1 MLYFVSNM
9 EEIKNMKKTT
19 ISLAV
24 SLLVAT
30 GAFAGDKYRIFLGA
44 YSGPTVTELVSN
56 VTPKLKGVEG
66 ISDVIA
72 EKRGDKTFV
81 YVNVDEEGESAAKA
95 LLPTVR
101 EKSGINDAY
110 CLAVKRIAGAK
121 SEAKPVKAHVD
132 EMLTSLEEDKSK
144 KVIDHNTTVIPE
156 SNKTESNV
164 TLPVMPGIVIIDD
177 NKVEKNIDPIYPVA
191 KPEIKA
197 EPKKKVVK
205 ENNITKK
212 IQKAAKDRKLDPSFN
227 SVKIEKA
234 KELSEI
240 VNTKVEESP
249 ITPRPKDEINN
260 NLSEKKKKNLKGDGY
275 NFYQIK
281 KRVEKSDEQ
290 DAKDFDALLKAR
302 LKAHEQKQEQ
312 KNEVK

>member
-1 MLYFVSNM
+1 
-9 EEIKNMKKTT
+9 MKKVT

-44 YSGPTVTELVSN
+44 YSGPTVEEMVRD

-81 YVNVDEEGESAAKA
+81 YVNVNEEGESAAKA
-95 LLPTVR
+95 LLPTVKER
-101 EKSGINDAY
+101 SGINDAY
-110 CLAVKRIAGAK
+110 CLAVKRMAGAK
-121 SEAKPVKAHVD
+121 SEAKPAKAHVD
-132 EMLTSLEEDKSK
+132 EMLNSLEKDKSN
-144 KVIDHNTTVIPE
+144 KVIDHNTTIIPE

-177 NKVEKNIDPIYPVA
+177 NKEKSAEV
-191 KPEIKA
+191 KV
-197 EPKKKVVK
+197 EPKPKPKPAVKKPVK
-205 ENNITKK
+205 PKE
-212 IQKAAKDRKLDPSFN
+212 RKLDPSFT

-234 KELSEI
+234 KELSQI
-240 VNTKVEESP
+240 VGNTKVEEISP
-249 ITPRPKDEINN
+249 ITPRPKDELNE
-260 NLSEKKKKNLKGDGY
+260 NLSEKKKKNLKGGDY

-281 KRVEKSDEQ
+281 KKVEKSDKE
-290 DAKDFDALLKAR
+290 DAKDFDALLRAR
-302 LKAHEQKQEQ
+302 LKAHEQKNQENKEQ
-312 KNEVK
+312 AK

>member
-1 MLYFVSNM
+1 MRK
-9 EEIKNMKKTT
+9 IT

-44 YSGPTVTELVSN
+44 YSGPTVEEMVRN

-81 YVNVDEEGESAAKA
+81 YVNVNEEGESAAKA
-95 LLPTVR
+95 LLPTVK

-110 CLAVKRIAGAK
+110 CLAVKRMAGAK
-121 SEAKPVKAHVD
+121 NETKPVKAHVD
-132 EMLTSLEEDKSK
+132 EMLTSLEGDKSK

-177 NKVEKNIDPIYPVA
+177 NKEKPA
-191 KPEIKA
+191 EAKA
-197 EPKKKVVK
+197 EPKPKPKPAVKKVVK
-205 ENNITKK
+205 
-212 IQKAAKDRKLDPSFN
+212 AKERKLDPSFT

-234 KELSEI
+234 KELYQI
-240 VNTKVEESP
+240 VGNTKVEEISP
-249 ITPRPKDEINN
+249 ITPRPNKEIND

-290 DAKDFDALLKAR
+290 DAKDFDALLRAR
-302 LKAHEQKQEQ
+302 LKAHEQKNQENKEQ
-312 KNEVK
+312 AK

>member
-1 MLYFVSNM
+1 MCYIFFQ
-9 EEIKNMKKTT
+9 IWRKNMKKIT

-44 YSGPTVTELVSN
+44 YSGPTVDEMVRD

-81 YVNVDEEGESAAKA
+81 YVNVDQEGESAAKA
-95 LLPTVR
+95 LLPTVKER
-101 EKSGINDAY
+101 SGINDAY
-110 CLAVKRIAGAK
+110 CLAVKRMAGAK
-121 SEAKPVKAHVD
+121 SEAKPVKAHVE
-132 EMLTSLEEDKSK
+132 EMLTSLEGDKSK
-144 KVIDHNTTVIPE
+144 KGIDHNTTIIPE

-177 NKVEKNIDPIYPVA
+177 NKEKSAEV
-191 KPEIKA
+191 KV
-197 EPKKKVVK
+197 EPKPKPKPAVKKPVK
-205 ENNITKK
+205 PKE
-212 IQKAAKDRKLDPSFN
+212 RKLDPSFT

-240 VNTKVEESP
+240 VGNTKVEEISP
-249 ITPRPKDEINN
+249 ITPRPKDELNE
-260 NLSEKKKKNLKGDGY
+260 NLSEKKKKNLKGGDY

-281 KRVEKSDEQ
+281 KKVEKSDKE
-290 DAKDFDALLKAR
+290 DAKDFDALLRAR
-302 LKAHEQKQEQ
+302 MKAHEQKVQTE
-312 KNEVK
+312 KAEVK

>member
-1 MLYFVSNM
+1 MKFKYKRVIFLFKHGGD
-9 EEIKNMKKTT
+9 KNMRKIT

-44 YSGPTVTELVSN
+44 YSGPTVDEMVRD

-81 YVNVDEEGESAAKA
+81 YVNVYEEGESAAKA

-101 EKSGINDAY
+101 EKSGVSDAY
-110 CLAVKRIAGAK
+110 CLAVKRMSGAK

-132 EMLTSLEEDKSK
+132 EMLNSLEGDKSK
-144 KVIDHNTTVIPE
+144 KVIDHNTIIPE

-164 TLPVMPGIVIIDD
+164 TLPVMPGIVIVDD
-177 NKVEKNIDPIYPVA
+177 NKEKPAEV
-191 KPEIKA
+191 KV
-197 EPKKKVVK
+197 EPKPKPKPAVKKPVK
-205 ENNITKK
+205 PKE
-212 IQKAAKDRKLDPSFN
+212 RKLDPSFT
-227 SVKIEKA
+227 SVKVEKA
-234 KELSEI
+234 KELSQI
-240 VNTKVEESP
+240 VGNTKVEEISP
-249 ITPRPKDEINN
+249 ITPRPKDELNE
-260 NLSEKKKKNLKGDGY
+260 NLSEKKKKNLKGGDY

-281 KRVEKSDEQ
+281 KKVEKTDKE
-290 DAKDFDALLKAR
+290 DAKDFDALLRAR
-302 LKAHEQKQEQ
+302 MKAHEQKKQEEQ
-312 KNEVK
+312 VK

>member
-1 MLYFVSNM
+1 
-9 EEIKNMKKTT
+9 MKKIT

-44 YSGPTVTELVSN
+44 YSGPTVEEMVRD

-81 YVNVDEEGESAAKA
+81 YVNVNEEGESAAKA

-121 SEAKPVKAHVD
+121 SETKPTKAHVN

-156 SNKTESNV
+156 GNKSESNV
-164 TLPVMPGIVIIDD
+164 TLPVMPGIVIVDD
-177 NKVEKNIDPIYPVA
+177 NKEKAAEV
-191 KPEIKA
+191 KV
-197 EPKKKVVK
+197 EPKPKPKPAVKKPVK
-205 ENNITKK
+205 PKE
-212 IQKAAKDRKLDPSFN
+212 RKLDPSFT

-240 VNTKVEESP
+240 VGNNKVEEISP
-249 ITPRPKDEINN
+249 ITPRPKDELNE
-260 NLSEKKKKNLKGDGY
+260 NLSDKKKKNLKGGDY

-281 KRVEKSDEQ
+281 KKVEKTDKE
-290 DAKDFDALLKAR
+290 DAKDFDALLRAR
-302 LKAHEQKQEQ
+302 LKAHEQKNQENKEQ
-312 KNEVK
+312 VK

>member
-1 MLYFVSNM
+1 MRK
-9 EEIKNMKKTT
+9 IT

-24 SLLVAT
+24 SLIVAT

-44 YSGPTVTELVSN
+44 YSGPTVDEMVRD

-81 YVNVDEEGESAAKA
+81 YVNVNEEGESAAKA
-95 LLPTVR
+95 LLPTVK

-110 CLAVKRIAGAK
+110 CLAVKRMAGAK
-121 SEAKPVKAHVD
+121 SEAKPVKAHVE
-132 EMLTSLEEDKSK
+132 EMLTSLEGDKSK
-144 KVIDHNTTVIPE
+144 KVIDHNTTIIPE

-164 TLPVMPGIVIIDD
+164 TLPVIPGIVIIDD
-177 NKVEKNIDPIYPVA
+177 NKEKPA
-191 KPEIKA
+191 EAKA
-197 EPKKKVVK
+197 EPKPKPKPAVKKPVK
-205 ENNITKK
+205 PKEK
-212 IQKAAKDRKLDPSFN
+212 KLDPNFT

-240 VNTKVEESP
+240 VGNTKVEEISP
-249 ITPRPKDEINN
+249 ITPRPKDELNE
-260 NLSEKKKKNLKGDGY
+260 NLSEKKKKNLKGGDY

-281 KRVEKSDEQ
+281 KKVEKTDKE
-290 DAKDFDALLKAR
+290 DAKDFDALLRAR
-302 LKAHEQKQEQ
+302 MKAHEQKVQTE
-312 KNEVK
+312 KAEAK

>member
-1 MLYFVSNM
+1 
-9 EEIKNMKKTT
+9 MKKIT

-44 YSGPTVTELVSN
+44 YSGPTVDEMVRD

-81 YVNVDEEGESAAKA
+81 YVNVNEEGESAAKA
-95 LLPTVR
+95 LLPTVKER
-101 EKSGINDAY
+101 SGISDAY
-110 CLAVKRIAGAK
+110 CLAVKRMAGAK
-121 SEAKPVKAHVD
+121 SEAKPVKAHVN
-132 EMLTSLEEDKSK
+132 EMLNSLEEDKSK

-164 TLPVMPGIVIIDD
+164 TLPVIPGIVIIDD
-177 NKVEKNIDPIYPVA
+177 NKEKPA
-191 KPEIKA
+191 EAKA
-197 EPKKKVVK
+197 EPKPKPKPAVKKAVK
-205 ENNITKK
+205 PKE
-212 IQKAAKDRKLDPSFN
+212 RKLDPSFT

-240 VNTKVEESP
+240 VGNTKVEEISP
-249 ITPRPKDEINN
+249 ITPRPKDELNE
-260 NLSEKKKKNLKGDGY
+260 NLSEKKKKNLKGGDY

-281 KRVEKSDEQ
+281 KKVEKTDKE
-290 DAKDFDALLKAR
+290 DAKDFDALLRARMKAR
-302 LKAHEQKQEQ
+302 STVINSIGISE
-312 KNEVK
+312 

>member
-1 MLYFVSNM
+1 
-9 EEIKNMKKTT
+9 MKKVT

-44 YSGPTVTELVSN
+44 YSGPTVEEMVRD

-81 YVNVDEEGESAAKA
+81 YVNVNEEGESAAKA
-95 LLPTVR
+95 LLPTVKER
-101 EKSGINDAY
+101 SGISDAY
-110 CLAVKRIAGAK
+110 CLAVKRMAGAK
-121 SEAKPVKAHVD
+121 SEAKPVKAHVE
-132 EMLTSLEEDKSK
+132 EMLTSLEGDKSK

-156 SNKTESNV
+156 SNKTESNI

-177 NKVEKNIDPIYPVA
+177 NKEKPAEV
-191 KPEIKA
+191 KV
-197 EPKKKVVK
+197 EPKPKPKPAVKKAVK
-205 ENNITKK
+205 PKE
-212 IQKAAKDRKLDPSFN
+212 RKLDPSFT

-240 VNTKVEESP
+240 VGNNKVEEISP
-249 ITPRPKDEINN
+249 ITPRPNKEIND

-281 KRVEKSDEQ
+281 KKVEKSDKE
-290 DAKDFDALLKAR
+290 DAKDFDALLRAR
-302 LKAHEQKQEQ
+302 LKAHEQKNQEEKAQ
-312 KNEVK
+312 AK

>member
-1 MLYFVSNM
+1 
-9 EEIKNMKKTT
+9 MKKIT

-44 YSGPTVTELVSN
+44 YSGPTVEEMVRD

-81 YVNVDEEGESAAKA
+81 YVNVNEEGESAAKA
-95 LLPTVR
+95 LLPTVK

-110 CLAVKRIAGAK
+110 CLAVKRMAGAK
-121 SEAKPVKAHVD
+121 SEAKPVKAHVE
-132 EMLTSLEEDKSK
+132 EMLTSLEGDKSK
-144 KVIDHNTTVIPE
+144 KIIDHNVTVIPE

-177 NKVEKNIDPIYPVA
+177 NKEKPVEV
-191 KPEIKA
+191 KA
-197 EPKKKVVK
+197 EPKPESKPKPKPAVKKAVK
-205 ENNITKK
+205 PKE
-212 IQKAAKDRKLDPSFN
+212 RKLDPSFT

-240 VNTKVEESP
+240 VGNTKIEEISP
-249 ITPRPKDEINN
+249 ITPRPKDELNE
-260 NLSEKKKKNLKGDGY
+260 NLSEKKKKNLKGGDY

-281 KRVEKSDEQ
+281 KKVEKTDKE
-290 DAKDFDALLKAR
+290 DAKDFDALLRAR
-302 LKAHEQKQEQ
+302 MKAHEQKVQTE
-312 KNEVK
+312 KAEAK

>member
-1 MLYFVSNM
+1 
-9 EEIKNMKKTT
+9 MKKVT

-44 YSGPTVTELVSN
+44 YSGPTVEEMVRD

-81 YVNVDEEGESAAKA
+81 YVNVNEEGESAAKA
-95 LLPTVR
+95 LLPTVK

-110 CLAVKRIAGAK
+110 CLAVKRMAGAK
-121 SEAKPVKAHVD
+121 NETKPVKAHVD
-132 EMLTSLEEDKSK
+132 EMLNSLEKDKSS
-144 KVIDHNTTVIPE
+144 KVIDHNTTIIPE
-156 SNKTESNV
+156 SNKTESNA
-164 TLPVMPGIVIIDD
+164 TLPVMPGIVIIND
-177 NKVEKNIDPIYPVA
+177 NKEKPAEV
-191 KPEIKA
+191 KPA
-197 EPKKKVVK
+197 PKPASKPAVKKVVK
-205 ENNITKK
+205 
-212 IQKAAKDRKLDPSFN
+212 AKERKLDPSFT

-234 KELSEI
+234 KELSQI
-240 VNTKVEESP
+240 VGNTKVEEISP
-249 ITPRPKDEINN
+249 ITPRPNKEIND

-290 DAKDFDALLKAR
+290 DAKDFDALLRAR
-302 LKAHEQKQEQ
+302 MKAHEQKKQEEQ
-312 KNEVK
+312 VK

>member
-1 MLYFVSNM
+1 MRK
-9 EEIKNMKKTT
+9 IT

-44 YSGPTVTELVSN
+44 YSGPTVEEMVRD

-81 YVNVDEEGESAAKA
+81 YVNVYEEGESAAKA

-101 EKSGINDAY
+101 EKSGVSDAY
-110 CLAVKRIAGAK
+110 CLAVKRMAGAK
-121 SEAKPVKAHVD
+121 SEAKPVKAHVN
-132 EMLTSLEEDKSK
+132 EMLNSLEKDKSS
-144 KVIDHNTTVIPE
+144 KVIDRNTTIIPD

-177 NKVEKNIDPIYPVA
+177 NKEKPA
-191 KPEIKA
+191 EIKVA
-197 EPKKKVVK
+197 PKSKPAVKKPVK
-205 ENNITKK
+205 SKE
-212 IQKAAKDRKLDPSFN
+212 RKLDPSFT

-240 VNTKVEESP
+240 VGNTKVEEISP
-249 ITPRPKDEINN
+249 ITPRPKDELNE
-260 NLSEKKKKNLKGDGY
+260 NLSEKKKKNLKGGDY

-281 KRVEKSDEQ
+281 KKVEKSEKE
-290 DAKDFDALLKAR
+290 DAKDFDALLRAR
-302 LKAHEQKQEQ
+302 LKAHEQKNQENKEQ
-312 KNEVK
+312 AK

>member
-1 MLYFVSNM
+1 MRK
-9 EEIKNMKKTT
+9 IT

-44 YSGPTVTELVSN
+44 YSGPTVEEMVRD

-66 ISDVIA
+66 ISDVVA

-81 YVNVDEEGESAAKA
+81 YVNVNEEGESAAKA
-95 LLPTVR
+95 LLPTVK

-110 CLAVKRIAGAK
+110 CLAVKRMAGAK
-121 SEAKPVKAHVD
+121 SEAKPVKAHVN
-132 EMLTSLEEDKSK
+132 EMLNSLEEDKSK
-144 KVIDHNTTVIPE
+144 KVIDHNTTIIPE

-177 NKVEKNIDPIYPVA
+177 NKEKPAEV
-191 KPEIKA
+191 KA
-197 EPKKKVVK
+197 EPKPKPKP
-205 ENNITKK
+205 
-212 IQKAAKDRKLDPSFN
+212 AAKKPVKPKERKLDPSFT

-234 KELSEI
+234 KELSQI
-240 VNTKVEESP
+240 VGNTKVEEISP
-249 ITPRPKDEINN
+249 ITPRPKDELNE
-260 NLSEKKKKNLKGDGY
+260 NLSEKKKKNLKGGDY

-281 KRVEKSDEQ
+281 KKVEKSDKD
-290 DAKDFDALLKAR
+290 DAKDFDALLRAR
-302 LKAHEQKQEQ
+302 MKAHEQKVQTE
-312 KNEVK
+312 KAEAK

>member
-1 MLYFVSNM
+1 MRKV
-9 EEIKNMKKTT
+9 T

-44 YSGPTVTELVSN
+44 YSGPTVEEMVKD

-81 YVNVDEEGESAAKA
+81 YVNVNEEGESAAKA
-95 LLPTVR
+95 LLPTVKER
-101 EKSGINDAY
+101 SGINDAY
-110 CLAVKRIAGAK
+110 CLAVKKMSGAK

-132 EMLTSLEEDKSK
+132 EMLNSLEKDKSS
-144 KVIDHNTTVIPE
+144 KVIDHNTTIIPE
-156 SNKTESNV
+156 SNKTESNA
-164 TLPVMPGIVIIDD
+164 TLPVMPGIVIIND
-177 NKVEKNIDPIYPVA
+177 NKEKPAEVKPAPKPAPKPAVKKPV
-191 KPEIKA
+191 KP
-197 EPKKKVVK
+197 K
-205 ENNITKK
+205 E
-212 IQKAAKDRKLDPSFN
+212 RKLDPSFT

-234 KELSEI
+234 KELSQI
-240 VNTKVEESP
+240 VGNTKVEEISP
-249 ITPRPKDEINN
+249 ITPRPNKEIND

-302 LKAHEQKQEQ
+302 LKAHEQKTQEEKEQ
-312 KNEVK
+312 TK

>member
-1 MLYFVSNM
+1 MKFKYKRVIFLFKHGGD
-9 EEIKNMKKTT
+9 KNMRKVT

-44 YSGPTVTELVSN
+44 YSGPTVEEMVKD

-81 YVNVDEEGESAAKA
+81 YVNVNEEGENAAKV

-110 CLAVKRIAGAK
+110 CLAVKRMSGAK

-132 EMLTSLEEDKSK
+132 EMLNSLEGDKSK

-156 SNKTESNV
+156 SNKTDSNL
-164 TLPVMPGIVIIDD
+164 TLPVTPGIVIIDD
-177 NKVEKNIDPIYPVA
+177 NKEKTAEV
-191 KPEIKA
+191 KA
-197 EPKKKVVK
+197 EPKPKPKPAVKKVVK
-205 ENNITKK
+205 PKE
-212 IQKAAKDRKLDPSFN
+212 RKLDPSFT

-240 VNTKVEESP
+240 VGNTKVEEISP
-249 ITPRPKDEINN
+249 ITPRPKDELNE
-260 NLSEKKKKNLKGDGY
+260 NLSEKKKKNLKGGDY

-281 KRVEKSDEQ
+281 KKVEKSDKD
-290 DAKDFDALLKAR
+290 DAKDFDALLRAR
-302 LKAHEQKQEQ
+302 MKAHEQKNQEEKAQ
-312 KNEVK
+312 TK

>member
-1 MLYFVSNM
+1 MRK
-9 EEIKNMKKTT
+9 IT

-44 YSGPTVTELVSN
+44 YSGPTVDEMVRD

-81 YVNVDEEGESAAKA
+81 YVNVNEEGESAAKA
-95 LLPTVR
+95 LLPTVK

-110 CLAVKRIAGAK
+110 CLAVKRMAGAK
-121 SEAKPVKAHVD
+121 SEAKPVKAHVE
-132 EMLTSLEEDKSK
+132 EMLTSLEGDKSK

-156 SNKTESNV
+156 SNKTESNA

-177 NKVEKNIDPIYPVA
+177 NKEKPAEV
-191 KPEIKA
+191 KV
-197 EPKKKVVK
+197 EPKPKPKPAVKKAVK
-205 ENNITKK
+205 PKE
-212 IQKAAKDRKLDPSFN
+212 RKLDPSFT

-234 KELSEI
+234 KELSQI
-240 VNTKVEESP
+240 VGNTKVEEISP
-249 ITPRPKDEINN
+249 ITPRPKDELNE
-260 NLSEKKKKNLKGDGY
+260 NLSEKKKKNLKGGDY

-281 KRVEKSDEQ
+281 KKVEKSDKE
-290 DAKDFDALLKAR
+290 DAKDFDALLRAR
-302 LKAHEQKQEQ
+302 MKAHEQKVQTE
-312 KNEVK
+312 KAEAK

>member
-1 MLYFVSNM
+1 MRK
-9 EEIKNMKKTT
+9 IT

-44 YSGPTVTELVSN
+44 YSGPTVDEMVRD

-81 YVNVDEEGESAAKA
+81 YVNVNEEGESAAKA
-95 LLPTVR
+95 LLPTVKER
-101 EKSGINDAY
+101 SGISDAY
-110 CLAVKRIAGAK
+110 CLAVKRMAGAK
-121 SEAKPVKAHVD
+121 SEAKPVKAHVN
-132 EMLTSLEEDKSK
+132 EMLNSLEEDKSK

-164 TLPVMPGIVIIDD
+164 TLPVMPGIVVIDD
-177 NKVEKNIDPIYPVA
+177 NKEKPAEV
-191 KPEIKA
+191 KV
-197 EPKKKVVK
+197 EPKPKPKPAVKKPVK
-205 ENNITKK
+205 PKE
-212 IQKAAKDRKLDPSFN
+212 RKLDPSFT

-240 VNTKVEESP
+240 VGNTKVEEISP
-249 ITPRPKDEINN
+249 ITPRPKDELNE
-260 NLSEKKKKNLKGDGY
+260 NLSEKKKKNLKGGDY

-281 KRVEKSDEQ
+281 KKVEKTDKE
-290 DAKDFDALLKAR
+290 DAKDFDALLRAR
-302 LKAHEQKQEQ
+302 MKAHEQKVQTE
-312 KNEVK
+312 KAEAK

>member
-1 MLYFVSNM
+1 
-9 EEIKNMKKTT
+9 MKKITV
-19 ISLAV
+19 SLAV

-44 YSGPTVTELVSN
+44 YSGPTVDEMVRD

-81 YVNVDEEGESAAKA
+81 YVNVDQEGESAAKA
-95 LLPTVR
+95 LLPTVKER
-101 EKSGINDAY
+101 SGISDAY
-110 CLAVKRIAGAK
+110 CLAVKRMAGAK

-132 EMLTSLEEDKSK
+132 EMLNSLEGDKSK
-144 KVIDHNTTVIPE
+144 KVIDHNTTIIPE

-177 NKVEKNIDPIYPVA
+177 NKEQTAEV
-191 KPEIKA
+191 KA
-197 EPKKKVVK
+197 EPKPKPKPAVKKVVK
-205 ENNITKK
+205 
-212 IQKAAKDRKLDPSFN
+212 AKERKLDPSFT

-234 KELSEI
+234 KELSQI
-240 VNTKVEESP
+240 VGNTKVEEISP
-249 ITPRPKDEINN
+249 ITPRPKDELNE
-260 NLSEKKKKNLKGDGY
+260 NLSEKKKKNLKGGDY

-281 KRVEKSDEQ
+281 KKVEKSEKE
-290 DAKDFDALLKAR
+290 DAKDFDALLRAR
-302 LKAHEQKQEQ
+302 LKAHEQKNQENKEQ
-312 KNEVK
+312 AK

>member
-1 MLYFVSNM
+1 
-9 EEIKNMKKTT
+9 MKKIT
-19 ISLAV
+19 ILLAV

-44 YSGPTVTELVSN
+44 YSGPTVEEMVRD

-81 YVNVDEEGESAAKA
+81 YVNVDQEGEGAAKA

-101 EKSGINDAY
+101 EKSGVSDAY
-110 CLAVKRIAGAK
+110 CLAVKRMAGAK

-132 EMLTSLEEDKSK
+132 EMLNSLEGDKSK
-144 KVIDHNTTVIPE
+144 KVIDHNTTIIPE
-156 SNKTESNV
+156 NNKTENNV

-177 NKVEKNIDPIYPVA
+177 NKEKPAEA
-191 KPEIKA
+191 KPA
-197 EPKKKVVK
+197 PKPAPKPAVKKVVK
-205 ENNITKK
+205 
-212 IQKAAKDRKLDPSFN
+212 AKERKLDPSFT

-240 VNTKVEESP
+240 VGNTKVEEISP
-249 ITPRPKDEINN
+249 ITPRPKDELNE
-260 NLSEKKKKNLKGDGY
+260 NLSEKKKKNLKGGDY

-281 KRVEKSDEQ
+281 KKVEKSDKE
-290 DAKDFDALLKAR
+290 DAKDFDALLRAR
-302 LKAHEQKQEQ
+302 MKAHEQKVQTE
-312 KNEVK
+312 KAEAK

>member
-1 MLYFVSNM
+1 MRKV
-9 EEIKNMKKTT
+9 T

-44 YSGPTVTELVSN
+44 YSGPTVDEMVRD

-81 YVNVDEEGESAAKA
+81 YVNVNEEGESAAKA
-95 LLPTVR
+95 LLPTVK
-101 EKSGINDAY
+101 EKSGISDAY

-121 SEAKPVKAHVD
+121 SEAKPVKAHVN
-132 EMLTSLEEDKSK
+132 EMLNSLEKDKSS
-144 KVIDHNTTVIPE
+144 KVIDHNTTIIPE
-156 SNKTESNV
+156 RNKTESNA

-177 NKVEKNIDPIYPVA
+177 NKEKPAEVKA
-191 KPEIKA
+191 EQKPEPKPKPKPAVKKA
-197 EPKKKVVK
+197 VKPK
-205 ENNITKK
+205 ET
-212 IQKAAKDRKLDPSFN
+212 KLDSSFK

-240 VNTKVEESP
+240 VGNTKVEEISP
-249 ITPRPKDEINN
+249 ITPRPNKEIND
-260 NLSEKKKKNLKGDGY
+260 NLPEKKKKNLKGDGY

-302 LKAHEQKQEQ
+302 LKAHEQKTQEEKAQ
-312 KNEVK
+312 TK

>member
-1 MLYFVSNM
+1 MRKV
-9 EEIKNMKKTT
+9 T

-44 YSGPTVTELVSN
+44 YSGPTVEQMVRD

-81 YVNVDEEGESAAKA
+81 YVNVFEEGESAAKA

-101 EKSGINDAY
+101 EKSGVSDAY
-110 CLAVKRIAGAK
+110 CLAVKRMAGAK

-132 EMLTSLEEDKSK
+132 EMLNSLEEDKSK

-164 TLPVMPGIVIIDD
+164 TLPVMPGVVIVDD
-177 NKVEKNIDPIYPVA
+177 NKEKPAEV
-191 KPEIKA
+191 KPA
-197 EPKKKVVK
+197 PKPAPKPAVKKVVK
-205 ENNITKK
+205 
-212 IQKAAKDRKLDPSFN
+212 AKERKLDPSFT

-240 VNTKVEESP
+240 VGNTKVEEISP
-249 ITPRPKDEINN
+249 ITPRPNKEIND

-281 KRVEKSDEQ
+281 KRVEKSNEQ

-302 LKAHEQKQEQ
+302 LKAHEQKVQTEKAQ
-312 KNEVK
+312 TK

>member
-1 MLYFVSNM
+1 
-9 EEIKNMKKTT
+9 MKKVT

-44 YSGPTVTELVSN
+44 YSGPTVDEMVKD

-81 YVNVDEEGESAAKA
+81 YVNVDQEGESAAKA
-95 LLPTVR
+95 LLPTVK
-101 EKSGINDAY
+101 EKSGISDAY
-110 CLAVKRIAGAK
+110 CLAVKRMAGAK
-121 SEAKPVKAHVD
+121 NETKPVKAHVN
-132 EMLTSLEEDKSK
+132 EMLNSLEEDKSK

-156 SNKTESNV
+156 SNKRESNV

-177 NKVEKNIDPIYPVA
+177 NKEKPAEV
-191 KPEIKA
+191 KV
-197 EPKKKVVK
+197 EPKPKPKPAVKKPVK
-205 ENNITKK
+205 PKE
-212 IQKAAKDRKLDPSFN
+212 RKLDPSFT

-240 VNTKVEESP
+240 VGNNKVEEISP
-249 ITPRPKDEINN
+249 ITPRPKDELNE
-260 NLSEKKKKNLKGDGY
+260 NLSEKKKKNLKGGDY

-281 KRVEKSDEQ
+281 KKVEKTDKE
-290 DAKDFDALLKAR
+290 DAKDFDALLRAR
-302 LKAHEQKQEQ
+302 MKAHEQKKQEEQ
-312 KNEVK
+312 VKSATA

>member
-1 MLYFVSNM
+1 
-9 EEIKNMKKTT
+9 MKKITV
-19 ISLAV
+19 SLAV

-44 YSGPTVTELVSN
+44 YSGPTVTELISD
-56 VTPKLKGVEG
+56 VTPKLKNVDG
-66 ISDVIA
+66 ISEVVS
-72 EKRGDKTFV
+72 EHREDKTYVF
-81 YVNVDEEGESAAKA
+81 VNVLEEGEAAARK
-95 LLPTVR
+95 LVPVVR

-121 SEAKPVKAHVD
+121 SEAKPVKAHIN
-132 EMLTSLEEDKSK
+132 EMLNSLEEDKSK

-156 SNKTESNV
+156 INKTENNV

-177 NKVEKNIDPIYPVA
+177 NKEKPAEVKPATKPAPKPAVKKPV
-191 KPEIKA
+191 KP
-197 EPKKKVVK
+197 K
-205 ENNITKK
+205 E
-212 IQKAAKDRKLDPSFN
+212 RKLDPSFT

-240 VNTKVEESP
+240 VGNTKVEEISP
-249 ITPRPKDEINN
+249 ITPRPKDELNE

-302 LKAHEQKQEQ
+302 LKAHEQKTQEEKAQ
-312 KNEVK
+312 TK

>member
-1 MLYFVSNM
+1 
-9 EEIKNMKKTT
+9 MKKITV
-19 ISLAV
+19 SLAV

-44 YSGPTVTELVSN
+44 YSGPTVEEMVKD

-81 YVNVDEEGESAAKA
+81 YVNVNEEGESAAKA

-110 CLAVKRIAGAK
+110 CLAVKRMAGAK
-121 SEAKPVKAHVD
+121 NETKPVKAHVD
-132 EMLTSLEEDKSK
+132 EMLASLEGDKSK
-144 KVIDHNTTVIPE
+144 KVIDHNTTIIPE

-177 NKVEKNIDPIYPVA
+177 NKEKPAEA
-191 KPEIKA
+191 KPA
-197 EPKKKVVK
+197 PKPAPKPAVKKPVK
-205 ENNITKK
+205 PKE
-212 IQKAAKDRKLDPSFN
+212 RKLDPSFT

-234 KELSEI
+234 KELSQI
-240 VNTKVEESP
+240 VGNTKVEEISP
-249 ITPRPKDEINN
+249 ITPRPNKEIND

-290 DAKDFDALLKAR
+290 DAKDFDALLRAR
-302 LKAHEQKQEQ
+302 LKAHEQKIQTE
-312 KNEVK
+312 KAEAK

>member
-1 MLYFVSNM
+1 MRKV
-9 EEIKNMKKTT
+9 T

-44 YSGPTVTELVSN
+44 YSGPTVEEIVRD

-81 YVNVDEEGESAAKA
+81 YVNVNEEGESAAKA
-95 LLPTVR
+95 LLPTVK

-110 CLAVKRIAGAK
+110 CLAVKRMAGAK
-121 SEAKPVKAHVD
+121 NETKPVKAHVD
-132 EMLTSLEEDKSK
+132 EMLTSLEGDKSK

-164 TLPVMPGIVIIDD
+164 TLPVMPGIVIIND
-177 NKVEKNIDPIYPVA
+177 NKEKPAEVKPATKPAPKPAVKKPV
-191 KPEIKA
+191 KP
-197 EPKKKVVK
+197 K
-205 ENNITKK
+205 E
-212 IQKAAKDRKLDPSFN
+212 RKLDPSFT
-227 SVKIEKA
+227 SVKVEKA

-240 VNTKVEESP
+240 VGNNKVEEVSP
-249 ITPRPKDEINN
+249 ITPRPKDELNE
-260 NLSEKKKKNLKGDGY
+260 NLSEKKKKNLKGGDY

-281 KRVEKSDEQ
+281 KKVEKTDKE
-290 DAKDFDALLKAR
+290 DAKDFDALLRAR
-302 LKAHEQKQEQ
+302 LKAHEQKVQTE
-312 KNEVK
+312 KAEAK

>member
-1 MLYFVSNM
+1 
-9 EEIKNMKKTT
+9 MKKVT

-44 YSGPTVTELVSN
+44 YSGPTVEEMVRD

-81 YVNVDEEGESAAKA
+81 YVNVNEEGESAAKA
-95 LLPTVR
+95 LLPTVK
-101 EKSGINDAY
+101 EKSGVNDAY
-110 CLAVKRIAGAK
+110 CLAVKRMSGAK

-132 EMLTSLEEDKSK
+132 EMLNSLEGDKSK
-144 KVIDHNTTVIPE
+144 KVIDHNTTIIPE

-177 NKVEKNIDPIYPVA
+177 NKEKPAEV
-191 KPEIKA
+191 KV
-197 EPKKKVVK
+197 EPKPKPKPAVKKPVK
-205 ENNITKK
+205 PKE
-212 IQKAAKDRKLDPSFN
+212 RKLDPSFT

-234 KELSEI
+234 KELSQI
-240 VNTKVEESP
+240 VGNTKVEEISP
-249 ITPRPKDEINN
+249 ITPRPKDELNE

-290 DAKDFDALLKAR
+290 DAKDFDALLRAR
-302 LKAHEQKQEQ
+302 MKAHEQKVQTE
-312 KNEVK
+312 KAEAK

>member
-1 MLYFVSNM
+1 MRK
-9 EEIKNMKKTT
+9 IT

-44 YSGPTVTELVSN
+44 YSGPTVEEMFRD

-81 YVNVDEEGESAAKA
+81 YVNVYEEGESAAKA
-95 LLPTVR
+95 LLPTVKER
-101 EKSGINDAY
+101 SGISDAY
-110 CLAVKRIAGAK
+110 CLAVKRMAGAK
-121 SEAKPVKAHVD
+121 SEAKPVKAHVN
-132 EMLTSLEEDKSK
+132 EMLNSLEEDKSK

-164 TLPVMPGIVIIDD
+164 TLPVMPGIVIVDD
-177 NKVEKNIDPIYPVA
+177 NKEKPAEA
-191 KPEIKA
+191 KPA
-197 EPKKKVVK
+197 PKPAPKPAVKKVVK
-205 ENNITKK
+205 
-212 IQKAAKDRKLDPSFN
+212 AKERKLDPSFT

-240 VNTKVEESP
+240 VGNTKVEEISP
-249 ITPRPKDEINN
+249 ITPRPNKEIND

-281 KRVEKSDEQ
+281 KRVEKSDKE
-290 DAKDFDALLKAR
+290 DAKDFDALLRAR
-302 LKAHEQKQEQ
+302 MKAHEQKKQEEQ
-312 KNEVK
+312 VK

>member
-1 MLYFVSNM
+1 
-9 EEIKNMKKTT
+9 MKKIT

-44 YSGPTVTELVSN
+44 YSGPTVDEMVRD

-81 YVNVDEEGESAAKA
+81 YVNVNEEGESAAKA
-95 LLPTVR
+95 LLPTVK
-101 EKSGINDAY
+101 EKSGVSDAY
-110 CLAVKRIAGAK
+110 CLAVKRMAGAK

-132 EMLTSLEEDKSK
+132 EMLTSLEGDKSK
-144 KVIDHNTTVIPE
+144 KIIDHNVTVIPE

-164 TLPVMPGIVIIDD
+164 TLPVMPGVVIIDD
-177 NKVEKNIDPIYPVA
+177 NKEKPAEV
-191 KPEIKA
+191 KV
-197 EPKKKVVK
+197 EPKPKPKPAVKKPVK
-205 ENNITKK
+205 PKEK
-212 IQKAAKDRKLDPSFN
+212 KLDPSFK

-240 VNTKVEESP
+240 VGNTKVEEISP
-249 ITPRPKDEINN
+249 ITPRPNKEIND

-302 LKAHEQKQEQ
+302 LKAHEQKNQENKEQ
-312 KNEVK
+312 VK

>member
-1 MLYFVSNM
+1 
-9 EEIKNMKKTT
+9 MKKIT

-44 YSGPTVTELVSN
+44 YSGPTVEEMVRD

-81 YVNVDEEGESAAKA
+81 YVNVNEEGESAAKA
-95 LLPTVR
+95 LLPTVKA
-101 EKSGINDAY
+101 KSGISDAY
-110 CLAVKRIAGAK
+110 CLAVKRMAGAK
-121 SEAKPVKAHVD
+121 SEAKPAKAHVD
-132 EMLTSLEEDKSK
+132 EMLNSLEKDKSS
-144 KVIDHNTTVIPE
+144 KVIDHNTTIIPE

-177 NKVEKNIDPIYPVA
+177 NKEKPAEVKPEA
-191 KPEIKA
+191 KPA
-197 EPKKKVVK
+197 PKPAPKPAVKKPVK
-205 ENNITKK
+205 PKE
-212 IQKAAKDRKLDPSFN
+212 RKLDPSFT

-234 KELSEI
+234 KELSQI
-240 VNTKVEESP
+240 VGNTKVEEISP
-249 ITPRPKDEINN
+249 ITPRPKDELNE
-260 NLSEKKKKNLKGDGY
+260 NLSEKKKKNLKGDDY

-281 KRVEKSDEQ
+281 KKVEKTDKE
-290 DAKDFDALLKAR
+290 DAKDFDALLRAR
-302 LKAHEQKQEQ
+302 LKAHEQKNQENKEQ
-312 KNEVK
+312 VK

>member
-1 MLYFVSNM
+1 MRK
-9 EEIKNMKKTT
+9 IT

-44 YSGPTVTELVSN
+44 YSGPTVEEMVRD

-81 YVNVDEEGESAAKA
+81 YVNVNEEGESAAKA
-95 LLPTVR
+95 LLPTVK

-110 CLAVKRIAGAK
+110 CLAVKRMAGAK

-132 EMLTSLEEDKSK
+132 EMLNSLEKDKSS

-164 TLPVMPGIVIIDD
+164 TLPVMPGIVIIND
-177 NKVEKNIDPIYPVA
+177 NKEKPAEV
-191 KPEIKA
+191 KV
-197 EPKKKVVK
+197 EPKPKPKPAVKKAVK
-205 ENNITKK
+205 PKE
-212 IQKAAKDRKLDPSFN
+212 RKLDPSFT

-240 VNTKVEESP
+240 VGNNKVEEISP
-249 ITPRPKDEINN
+249 ITPRPKDELNE
-260 NLSEKKKKNLKGDGY
+260 NLSEKKKKNLKGGDY

-281 KRVEKSDEQ
+281 KKVEKSDKE
-290 DAKDFDALLKAR
+290 DAKDFDALLRAR
-302 LKAHEQKQEQ
+302 MKAHEQKNQEEKAQ
-312 KNEVK
+312 TK

>member
-1 MLYFVSNM
+1 MRK
-9 EEIKNMKKTT
+9 IT

-44 YSGPTVTELVSN
+44 YSGPTVEEMVRD

-81 YVNVDEEGESAAKA
+81 YVNVNEEGESAAKA
-95 LLPTVR
+95 LLPTVKER
-101 EKSGINDAY
+101 SGINDAY
-110 CLAVKRIAGAK
+110 CLAVKRMAGAK

-132 EMLTSLEEDKSK
+132 EMLNSLEKDKSS

-156 SNKTESNV
+156 SNKTESNA
-164 TLPVMPGIVIIDD
+164 TLPVMPGIVIIND
-177 NKVEKNIDPIYPVA
+177 NKEKPAEVKPAPKPAPKPAVKKPV
-191 KPEIKA
+191 KP
-197 EPKKKVVK
+197 K
-205 ENNITKK
+205 E
-212 IQKAAKDRKLDPSFN
+212 RKLDPSFT

-234 KELSEI
+234 KELSQI
-240 VNTKVEESP
+240 VGNTKVEEISP
-249 ITPRPKDEINN
+249 ITPRPKDELNE
-260 NLSEKKKKNLKGDGY
+260 NLSEKKKKNLKGGDY

-281 KRVEKSDEQ
+281 KKVEKSDKE
-290 DAKDFDALLKAR
+290 DAKDFDALLRAR
-302 LKAHEQKQEQ
+302 MKAHEQKIQENKEQ
-312 KNEVK
+312 AK

>member
-1 MLYFVSNM
+1 M
-9 EEIKNMKKTT
+9 EEIKNMRKVT

-44 YSGPTVTELVSN
+44 YSGPTVDEMVRD

-81 YVNVDEEGESAAKA
+81 YVNVDQEGESAAKA
-95 LLPTVR
+95 LLPTVK
-101 EKSGINDAY
+101 EKSGVNDAY
-110 CLAVKRIAGAK
+110 CLAVKRMAGAK
-121 SEAKPVKAHVD
+121 SEAKPVKAHVN
-132 EMLTSLEEDKSK
+132 EMLNSLEKDKSS
-144 KVIDHNTTVIPE
+144 KVIDHNTTIIPE

-177 NKVEKNIDPIYPVA
+177 NKEKPA
-191 KPEIKA
+191 EAKA
-197 EPKKKVVK
+197 EPKPKPKPTPKPAVKKPVKPK
-205 ENNITKK
+205 EN
-212 IQKAAKDRKLDPSFN
+212 KLDPSFK

-234 KELSEI
+234 KELSQI
-240 VNTKVEESP
+240 VGNTKVEEISP
-249 ITPRPKDEINN
+249 ITPRPKNELNE

-290 DAKDFDALLKAR
+290 DAKDFDALLRAR
-302 LKAHEQKQEQ
+302 MKAHEQKVQTE
-312 KNEVK
+312 KAEAK

>member
-1 MLYFVSNM
+1 MRK
-9 EEIKNMKKTT
+9 IT

-44 YSGPTVTELVSN
+44 YSGPTVDEMVKD

-81 YVNVDEEGESAAKA
+81 YVNVDQEGESAAKA
-95 LLPTVR
+95 LLPTVK
-101 EKSGINDAY
+101 EKSGISDAY
-110 CLAVKRIAGAK
+110 CLAVKKMSGAK

-132 EMLTSLEEDKSK
+132 EMLNSLEEDKSK

-177 NKVEKNIDPIYPVA
+177 NKEKPA
-191 KPEIKA
+191 EAKA
-197 EPKKKVVK
+197 EPKPEPKPKPKPAVKKAVK
-205 ENNITKK
+205 PKET
-212 IQKAAKDRKLDPSFN
+212 KLDPSFK

-234 KELSEI
+234 KELSQI
-240 VNTKVEESP
+240 VGNTKVEEISP
-249 ITPRPKDEINN
+249 ITPRPKDELNE
-260 NLSEKKKKNLKGDGY
+260 NLSEKKKKNLKGDDY

-281 KRVEKSDEQ
+281 KKVEKTDKE
-290 DAKDFDALLKAR
+290 DAKDFDALLRAR
-302 LKAHEQKQEQ
+302 MKAHEQKVQTE
-312 KNEVK
+312 KAEAK